1 MIFDKNTHRKKPLMA
16 ILQLIA
22 EKEKSLCFDFLEEK
36 IREESRKLI
45 ESIYADEVNQFLE
58 KMASIVDGKGNRVVV
73 RNGYHKSRVVQTAC
87 GNVEVKLP
95 RVDDRKATEKFVSKI
110 LPPFARKTPT
120 VETLIAALYLAGVSS
135 NKFQEALS
143 SVFGEDSK
151 GFSSASI
158 VRLTKE
164 RQKEFEQWKRRDL
177 RGKEYVYVW
186 ADGIYVKSRLDG
198 EKTCLLVMIG
208 VGIDGKKELIA
219 MESGI
224 RESTQS
230 WREVLLDLKFRGLA
244 KAPKLAI
251 CDGALGFQNAVDEIW
266 GQMRIQRCWFHKT
279 ANILDKMPKCVQK
292 KATQMIR
299 DMHMADTRENALKA
313 YDKFIQTFAV
323 KYEKAVENLKKDKDD
338 LFRFYDYP
346 AEHWIHIRTTNPI
359 ESTFATIRLRHKS
372 TKGNGTAKATEAMAF
387 KLCRQAEKSWR
398 RLKGFEKL
406 DLVAKDMKFENGVLK
421 EVA

>member
-1 MIFDKNTHRKKPLMA
+1 MA

-58 KMASIVDGKGNRVVV
+58 KMASVVDGKGNRVVV

-120 VETLIAALYLAGVSS
+120 VETLIASLYLAGVSS

-151 GFSSASI
+151 GFSAASI
-158 VRLTKE
+158 IRLTKE
-164 RQKEFEQWKRRDL
+164 WQKEFEQWKRRDL
-177 RGKEYVYVW
+177 KGKEYVYVW

-224 RESTQS
+224 RESAQS
-230 WREVLLDLKFRGLA
+230 WREVLLDLKFRGLT

-266 GQMRIQRCWFHKT
+266 GQMKIQRCWFHKT

-387 KLCRQAEKSWR
+387 KLCQQAQKNWR

-406 DLVAKDMKFENGVLK
+406 DLVAKDIKFENGVLK

>member
-1 MIFDKNTHRKKPLMA
+1 MA

-58 KMASIVDGKGNRVVV
+58 KMASIVDGKGNKLVV

-110 LPPFARKTPT
+110 LPPFVRKTPT

-151 GFSSASI
+151 GFSAASI
-158 VRLTKE
+158 IRLTKE
-164 RQKEFEQWKRRDL
+164 WQKEFEQWKRRDL
-177 RGKEYVYVW
+177 KGKEYVYVW

-224 RESTQS
+224 RESAQS
-230 WREVLLDLKFRGLA
+230 WREVLLDLKFRGLT

-266 GQMRIQRCWFHKT
+266 GQMKIQRCWFHKT

-387 KLCRQAEKSWR
+387 KLCQQAQKNWR

-406 DLVAKDMKFENGVLK
+406 DLVAKDIKFENGVLK

>member
-1 MIFDKNTHRKKPLMA
+1 MA

-58 KMASIVDGKGNRVVV
+58 KMASIVDGKGNGVVV

-164 RQKEFEQWKRRDL
+164 WQKEFEQWKRRDL

-266 GQMRIQRCWFHKT
+266 GQMRIQLCWFHKT

-387 KLCRQAEKSWR
+387 KLCRQAEKNWR

>member
-1 MIFDKNTHRKKPLMA
+1 MA

-36 IREESRKLI
+36 IREGSRKLI

-58 KMASIVDGKGNRVVV
+58 KMASIVDGKGNKLVV

-135 NKFQEALS
+135 NKFQGALS

-158 VRLTKE
+158 IRLTKE
-164 RQKEFEQWKRRDL
+164 WQKEFEQWKRREL

-230 WREVLLDLKFRGLA
+230 WREVLLDLKFRGLT

-266 GQMRIQRCWFHKT
+266 GQMKIQRCWFHKT

-299 DMHMADTRENALKA
+299 DMHMADTRENALEA

-323 KYEKAVENLKKDKDD
+323 KYEKAAENLKKDKDD

-372 TKGNGTAKATEAMAF
+372 TKGNGTAKATESMAF
-387 KLCRQAEKSWR
+387 KLCQQAEKSWR

-406 DLVAKDMKFENGVLK
+406 DLVAKDIKFENGVLK

>member
-1 MIFDKNTHRKKPLMA
+1 MA

-58 KMASIVDGKGNRVVV
+58 KMASIVDGKGNKLVV
-73 RNGYHKSRVVQTAC
+73 RNGYHKSRVVQTAR

-164 RQKEFEQWKRRDL
+164 WQKEFEQWKRRDL

>member
-1 MIFDKNTHRKKPLMA
+1 MA

-58 KMASIVDGKGNRVVV
+58 KMASIVDGKGNKLVV

-95 RVDDRKATEKFVSKI
+95 RVDDRKATEKFVSKM
-110 LPPFARKTPT
+110 LPPFVRKTPT

-151 GFSSASI
+151 GFSAASI
-158 VRLTKE
+158 IRLTKE
-164 RQKEFEQWKRRDL
+164 WQKECEQWKRRDL

-224 RESTQS
+224 RESAQS
-230 WREVLLDLKFRGLA
+230 WREVLLDLKFRGLT

-266 GQMRIQRCWFHKT
+266 GQMKIQRCWFHKT

-323 KYEKAVENLKKDKDD
+323 KYEKAAENLKKDKDD
-338 LFRFYDYP
+338 LLRFYDYP

-387 KLCRQAEKSWR
+387 KLCQQAQKI
-398 RLKGFEKL
+398 G
-406 DLVAKDMKFENGVLK
+406 DD
-421 EVA
+421 

>member
-1 MIFDKNTHRKKPLMA
+1 MA

-164 RQKEFEQWKRRDL
+164 WQKEFEQWKRRDL

-219 MESGI
+219 MESRI
-224 RESTQS
+224 RESAQS

-406 DLVAKDMKFENGVLK
+406 DLVAKDMKFEKLC
-421 EVA
+421 

>member
-1 MIFDKNTHRKKPLMA
+1 MA
-16 ILQLIA
+16 ILQLTT
-22 EKEKSLCFDFLEEK
+22 EKENSVCFDFLEEK
-36 IREESRKLI
+36 IREESKKLI
-45 ESIYADEVNQFLE
+45 ESIYADEVRQFLE
-58 KMASIVDGKGNRVVV
+58 RMSALVDKNGNRLVV
-73 RNGYHKSRVVQTAC
+73 RNGHHKNRTVQTSC
-87 GNVEVKLP
+87 GNIEVTLP

-110 LPPFARKTPT
+110 LPPFVRKTPT

-151 GFSSASI
+151 GFSPATI
-158 VRLTKE
+158 IRLTKDWA
-164 RQKEFEQWKRRDL
+164 KEFQEWKKRDL
-177 RGKEYVYVW
+177 TGKEYVYVW
-186 ADGIYVKSRLDG
+186 ADGVYVKSRLDG
-198 EKTCLLVMIG
+198 EKTCLLVIIG
-208 VGIDGKKELIA
+208 VGVDGKKELVAI
-219 MESGI
+219 EPGI

-230 WREVLLDLKFRGLA
+230 WREVLLDLKFRGLT

-266 GQMRIQRCWFHKT
+266 GQMKIQRCWFHKT
-279 ANILDKMPKCVQK
+279 ANILDKMPKSVQK
-292 KATQMIR
+292 KATEMIR

-313 YDKFIQTFAV
+313 YDKFIETFGA

-346 AEHWIHIRTTNPI
+346 AEHWTHIRTSNPI
-359 ESTFATIRLRHKS
+359 ESTFATVRLRHNS

-387 KLCRQAEKSWR
+387 KLCQQAEKGWR

-406 DLVAKDMKFENGVLK
+406 ELVVKDIKFENGELK
-421 EVA
+421 EAA

>member
-1 MIFDKNTHRKKPLMA
+1 MA

-22 EKEKSLCFDFLEEK
+22 EEEKSLCFDFLEEK

-164 RQKEFEQWKRRDL
+164 WQKEFEQWKRRDL

-346 AEHWIHIRTTNPI
+346 A
-359 ESTFATIRLRHKS
+359 
-372 TKGNGTAKATEAMAF
+372 KATEAMAF

>member
-1 MIFDKNTHRKKPLMA
+1 MA

-58 KMASIVDGKGNRVVV
+58 KMASIVDGKGNKLVV

-151 GFSSASI
+151 GFSAASI
-158 VRLTKE
+158 IRLTKE
-164 RQKEFEQWKRRDL
+164 WQKECEQWKRRDL

-230 WREVLLDLKFRGLA
+230 WREVLLDLKFRGLT

-266 GQMRIQRCWFHKT
+266 GQMKIQRCWFHKT

-387 KLCRQAEKSWR
+387 KLCQQAEKNWR
-398 RLKGFEKL
+398 RLKGFDKL
-406 DLVAKDMKFENGVLK
+406 DLVAKDIKFENGVLK

>member
-1 MIFDKNTHRKKPLMA
+1 MA

-58 KMASIVDGKGNRVVV
+58 KMASIVDGKGNKLVV

-120 VETLIAALYLAGVSS
+120 VETLIASLYLAGVSS

-151 GFSSASI
+151 GFSAASI
-158 VRLTKE
+158 IRLTKE
-164 RQKEFEQWKRRDL
+164 WQKEFEQWKRRDL
-177 RGKEYVYVW
+177 KGKEYVYVW

-224 RESTQS
+224 RESAQS
-230 WREVLLDLKFRGLA
+230 WREVLLDLKFRGLT

-266 GQMRIQRCWFHKT
+266 GQMKIQRCWFHKT

-387 KLCRQAEKSWR
+387 KLCQQAQKNWR

-406 DLVAKDMKFENGVLK
+406 DLVAKDIKFENGVLK

>member
-1 MIFDKNTHRKKPLMA
+1 MA

-22 EKEKSLCFDFLEEK
+22 EEEKSLCFDFLEEK

-58 KMASIVDGKGNRVVV
+58 KMASIVDGKGNKLVV
-73 RNGYHKSRVVQTAC
+73 RNGYHKS

-164 RQKEFEQWKRRDL
+164 WQKEFEQWKRRDL

>member
-1 MIFDKNTHRKKPLMA
+1 M
-16 ILQLIA
+16 
-22 EKEKSLCFDFLEEK
+22 
-36 IREESRKLI
+36 
-45 ESIYADEVNQFLE
+45 
-58 KMASIVDGKGNRVVV
+58 
-73 RNGYHKSRVVQTAC
+73 
-87 GNVEVKLP
+87 
-95 RVDDRKATEKFVSKI
+95 
-110 LPPFARKTPT
+110 
-120 VETLIAALYLAGVSS
+120 
-135 NKFQEALS
+135 
-143 SVFGEDSK
+143 
-151 GFSSASI
+151 
-158 VRLTKE
+158 
-164 RQKEFEQWKRRDL
+164 

-230 WREVLLDLKFRGLA
+230 WREVLLDMKLRGLA

-266 GQMRIQRCWFHKT
+266 GQMRIQLCWFHKT

-387 KLCRQAEKSWR
+387 KLCRQAEKSC
-398 RLKGFEKL
+398 
-406 DLVAKDMKFENGVLK
+406 DD
-421 EVA
+421 

>member
-1 MIFDKNTHRKKPLMA
+1 MA

-58 KMASIVDGKGNRVVV
+58 KMASIVDGKGNKLVV

-164 RQKEFEQWKRRDL
+164 WQKEFEQWKRRDL

-266 GQMRIQRCWFHKT
+266 GQMRIQLCWFHKT

-313 YDKFIQTFAV
+313 YDKFIQTFAA